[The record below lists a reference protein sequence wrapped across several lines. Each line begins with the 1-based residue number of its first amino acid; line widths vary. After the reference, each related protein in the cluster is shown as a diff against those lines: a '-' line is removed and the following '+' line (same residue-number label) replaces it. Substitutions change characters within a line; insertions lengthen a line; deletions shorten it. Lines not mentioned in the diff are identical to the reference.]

1 MTAFESGAGRNG
13 VHGFEQHLEINII
26 RLPA

>member
-1 MTAFESGAGRNG
+1 MTAFESGAGSNG
-13 VHGFEQHLEINII
+13 AHGFEQYLEMNII

>member
-1 MTAFESGAGRNG
+1 MTAFESGAGRNR
-13 VHGFEQHLEINII
+13 VHGFKQHPEISII

>member
-1 MTAFESGAGRNG
+1 MAAFESGAGRNG
-13 VHGFEQHLEINII
+13 VHGFKQYPEISII

>member
-13 VHGFEQHLEINII
+13 VHRFEQYLEINII

>member
-13 VHGFEQHLEINII
+13 VHGFEQCLEINII

>member
-1 MTAFESGAGRNG
+1 MTALESGAGRNG
-13 VHGFEQHLEINII
+13 VHGFEQYLEINII